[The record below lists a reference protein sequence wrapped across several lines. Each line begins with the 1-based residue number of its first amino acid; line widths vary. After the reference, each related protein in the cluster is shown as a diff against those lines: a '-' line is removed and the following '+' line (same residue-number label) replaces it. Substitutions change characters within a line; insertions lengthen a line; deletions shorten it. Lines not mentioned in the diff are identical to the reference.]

1 MVLKYLTDS
10 VLHPGG
16 RYRINVRDFAGDFS
30 QGIFLVF
37 RLAEIDHMV
46 VFMACD
52 WLQCQGGHLTTVLA
66 FAQMKENGQKL
77 KMGFETEGRRRAGE
91 MSQVIIPQ

>member
-66 FAQMKENGQKL
+66 FAQMKENG
-77 KMGFETEGRRRAGE
+77 
-91 MSQVIIPQ
+91 